1 MNQSTHLTFRSRVIE
16 RFPLLS
22 CSNAPPHSVWPG
34 GPFCRPDAR
43 NMSPSR
49 RERKRKETRVKDG
62 WEEEEEEG
70 SKEFKNIIFSDMGPR
85 WQCCQKARQIIPVG
99 ISTLITFAPWSAI
112 CAATAGA
119 ATTVPSSI
127 TLIPR
132 RARGSD
138 NGVLAAAWC

>member
-62 WEEEEEEG
+62 RRKKKKREAKNLKILYFLIWPQMAVL
-70 SKEFKNIIFSDMGPR
+70 SKSETNHTCWYLNFDHVCTVVCHLRSH
-85 WQCCQKARQIIPVG
+85 
-99 ISTLITFAPWSAI
+99 SWS
-112 CAATAGA
+112 CNY
-119 ATTVPSSI
+119 SSE
-127 TLIPR
+127 LNYFNPAKGER
-132 RARGSD
+132 VR
-138 NGVLAAAWC
+138 